1 MVRIAQ
7 KVDAGHVR
15 KRLTRRES
23 RAATRAR
30 LIESAGEVFAERGFY
45 GASVEEITDRAG
57 FSRGAFYSNF
67 ASREDLFLAVL
78 DVYLD
83 VELRA
88 LADALKRDA
97 ASPGA
102 LLEFLQSR
110 AVRRSTG
117 ARQLTLLWAEFWLHV
132 VRHPELAPKL
142 AARQKAGRSAIA
154 RVIASQCD
162 QFGFAPPCP
171 PEHLASVMMAVD
183 DGLVMQEFL
192 DAEGLPEDLRA
203 RAAVM
208 FFRGMAAE
216 SAELA
221 ASTPTS
227 TPASTSTEQPAR
239 KADEEAETDRH

>member
-7 KVDAGHVR
+7 KVDASHVR

-78 DVYLD
+78 DAYLD

-88 LADALKRDA
+88 LAEALKRETS
-97 ASPGA
+97 SPGA
-102 LLEFLQSR
+102 MLEFLQSR
-110 AVRRSTG
+110 AVRRSTEG
-117 ARQLTLLWAEFWLHV
+117 RQLTLLWAEFWLHV
-132 VRHPELAPKL
+132 VRHPEFAPKL

-154 RVIASQCD
+154 RAIASQCD

-192 DAEGLPEDLRA
+192 DAEALPDDLRA

-208 FFRGMAAE
+208 LFRGMAAE

-221 ASTPTS
+221 AST
-227 TPASTSTEQPAR
+227 STEQPAPKVAER
-239 KADEEAETDRH
+239 AETDRH

>member
-23 RAATRAR
+23 RAATRAK

-45 GASVEEITDRAG
+45 GASVEEITERAG

-67 ASREDLFLAVL
+67 ASREELFLAVL
-78 DVYLD
+78 DAYLD

-88 LADALKRDA
+88 LADALKRDM

-102 LLEFLQSR
+102 LLEFLQTR
-110 AVRRSTG
+110 AVRRSTEG
-117 ARQLTLLWAEFWLHV
+117 RQLTLLWAEFWLHV
-132 VRHPELAPKL
+132 VRHPEFAPKL

-154 RVIASQCD
+154 RVIASQCN

-192 DAEGLPEDLRA
+192 DAEGLPDDLRA

-221 ASTPTS
+221 AST
-227 TPASTSTEQPAR
+227 STEQPAQPTPTAAER
-239 KADEEAETDRH
+239 GETDRH